1 MKYNNV
7 LVLAPHTDD
16 GELGAGGII
25 SRLIA
30 EGSNVFYV
38 AFSACEESVPQGFE
52 KDILRKEVVLATSK
66 LGILSENVRV
76 LDFSVRHFSYARQE
90 ILETLISFRKER
102 DYDLVLLPS
111 TRDFHQDHKTIC
123 EEGIRAFKNTNIWGY
138 ELNWN
143 HLSTDNTGFVTL
155 SIKDLDAKISSI
167 KEYRSQYGR
176 GYCNEDYIIALAK
189 VRGAQIGAEFAEGF
203 EVIRFRM

>member
-25 SRLIA
+25 SRLIT

-38 AFSACEESVPQGFE
+38 AFSACEESVPHGFE

-111 TRDFHQDHKTIC
+111 TRDIHQDHKTIC
-123 EEGIRAFKNTNIWGY
+123 EEGIRAFKKTNIWGY

-143 HLSTDNTGFVTL
+143 HLSTDNTGFVIL
-155 SIKDLDAKISSI
+155 GIKDLDAKISSI
-167 KEYRSQYGR
+167 KEYKSQYGR